1 MNQQYKKAGL
11 WRRLTANWIDLFI
24 IYTIV
29 IIVITGMDAM
39 GIRIAV
45 EPLFII
51 LGAIYSVILLIK
63 GHTLG
68 KMLMSISLKKPDGGQ
83 PKIKNI
89 IVREMICKWGLLAGM
104 PMLMGRLLLGS
115 VWIPTIFDFLA
126 LIPLSFLTLL
136 HYLIF
141 RYTWYDKITN
151 LVIVHTANLQIKFRT
166 PIIILVISACL
177 GFGDRALE
185 YFNNGRLQCQLLL
198 YRNMKPVHPHTEF
211 LNIEHKNA
219 VDYVIGLFDQHDVVV
234 LCERL
239 HPEMT
244 QWDFIYE
251 LVSDKRFVN
260 NVGHIFTE
268 YGNIT
273 EQSNLDNFM
282 SMDNL
287 SKDEVDNRI
296 VHIMRNWAVWP
307 MWTNT
312 NFYKYLNRLYRFN
325 QTLPIEKRVRH
336 HFSDGPVVWSELETS
351 EQYQDY
357 RRSLYNRDELMANI
371 VITEMKYLNQ
381 NFDKPAKCLVIQN
394 YRHAFDLTKRNP
406 NSKRINTYEFI
417 KDAFEE
423 RAANVLM
430 CSYSLFVPI
439 AGNLWD
445 DAFDK
450 ADNPRIGF
458 NLKESPFGKEAFDLF
473 PFQIKLKG
481 LLNYSDVFTGLV
493 YTHPLTEQYI
503 SNGIPGYFDGF
514 EKEVLRRS
522 EFFGTKYLEGT
533 KRSIEYSGNI
543 PSTRKLTFIETIL
556 ELLLL
561 GIANIGFVIAF
572 INIII
577 RFRGKREVHR

>member
-1 MNQQYKKAGL
+1 MNQQYKTAGL
-11 WRRLTANWIDLFI
+11 WRRLAANWIDLFI
-24 IYTIV
+24 IYTTV
-29 IIVITGMDAM
+29 IIVITGTDAI
-39 GIRIAV
+39 GIRIAI

-51 LGAIYSVILLIK
+51 LGAIYSVIFLIK

-68 KMLMSISLKKPDGGQ
+68 KMLMSISLKKPDGSQ

-89 IVREMICKWGLLAGM
+89 IVREMICKWGLLVGM
-104 PMLMGRLLLGS
+104 PMLIGRLLLGE
-115 VWIPTIFDFLA
+115 VWIPTLFDFLA

-136 HYLIF
+136 LYLIF
-141 RYTWYDKITN
+141 GYTWYDKITN
-151 LVIVHTANLQIKFRT
+151 LVIVQMPDLQIKIRT
-166 PIIILVISACL
+166 PIIILVISVCI
-177 GFGDRALE
+177 GISVKTLE

-198 YRNMKPVHPHTEF
+198 YRNMKSLKPYSEF
-211 LNIEHKNA
+211 LDTKQTNA

-268 YGNIT
+268 YGNLT
-273 EQSNLDNFM
+273 KQSYLDTLM
-282 SMDNL
+282 SADNL
-287 SKDEVDNRI
+287 NKDEIDKRI
-296 VHIMRNWAVWP
+296 IHIMRNWALWP
-307 MWTNT
+307 RWTNT

-406 NSKRINTYEFI
+406 NSKRFNTYEFI
-417 KDAFEE
+417 KDAFQE
-423 RAANVLM
+423 RAVNVLM
-430 CSYSLFVPI
+430 CSYYLFVPI
-439 AGNLWD
+439 AGSLWD
-445 DAFDK
+445 DAFAK
-450 ADNPRIGF
+450 AGHPKIGF

-493 YTHPLTEQYI
+493 YTHPISEQYS
-503 SNGIPGYFDGF
+503 SNGIPSYFEGF
-514 EKEVLRRS
+514 EKEALRRS
-522 EFFGTKYLEGT
+522 KLIGPKYVQETKNRIAD
-533 KRSIEYSGNI
+533 RSI
-543 PSTRKLTFIETIL
+543 PSTFKITSVETKI

-577 RFRGKREVHR
+577 RFRGKREVHQ